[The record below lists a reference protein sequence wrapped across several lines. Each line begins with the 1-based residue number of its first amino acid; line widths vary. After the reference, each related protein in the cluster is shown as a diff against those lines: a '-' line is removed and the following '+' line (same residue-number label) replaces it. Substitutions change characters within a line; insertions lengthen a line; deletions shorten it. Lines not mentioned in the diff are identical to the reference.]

1 MTVVDIR
8 NLPEKPALYF
18 AEYFRTLDEVI
29 LFLDD
34 GKPLGLLMPL
44 AGTEYIPSE
53 EDLEWAKKEMS

>member
-8 NLPEKPALYF
+8 NLPE
-18 AEYFRTLDEVI
+18 
-29 LFLDD
+29 
-34 GKPLGLLMPL
+34 KPLGLLMPL